1 MQTKPKITISP
12 GFFVFWTAMILL
24 EPCVWLGYIAAAMA
38 WHEAGHL
45 ICILLTGCG
54 IDRIR
59 FCASGVEI
67 ERRQRLN
74 SYPADLAIALSG
86 PICSLIGGAGLL
98 CTPTGVRFFGAASLM
113 LGILNALPIGGLDG
127 GAAAYALICIFAN
140 EERAR
145 RISRALSL
153 IFCVMLWM
161 AAVWIMLMTGG
172 NFSLFALS
180 AVLFTSTAFGL

>member
-12 GFFVFWTAMILL
+12 GFFVFWTAMIML

-38 WHEAGHL
+38 LHEAGHL

-59 FCASGVEI
+59 FCASGIEI
-67 ERRQRLN
+67 ERSRTLGA
-74 SYPADLAIALSG
+74 YTADAIVSLAG
-86 PICSLIGGAGLL
+86 PIMSFIGGSGLL
-98 CTPTGVRFFGAASLM
+98 FTATEARFFGAASLM
-113 LGILNALPIGGLDG
+113 LGTVNALPIRHLDG

-161 AAVWIMLMTGG
+161 AAVWIMLVTGG

>member
-38 WHEAGHL
+38 LHEAGHL
-45 ICILLTGCG
+45 IAVAAAGGG
-54 IDRIR
+54 IRRIR
-59 FCASGVEI
+59 FCASGIEI
-67 ERRQRLN
+67 ERSRTLGA
-74 SYPADLAIALSG
+74 YTADAIVSLAG
-86 PICSLIGGAGLL
+86 PIMSFIGGSGLL
-98 CTPTGVRFFGAASLM
+98 FTATEARFFGAASLM
-113 LGILNALPIGGLDG
+113 LGTVNALPIRHLDG
-127 GAAAYALICIFAN
+127 GEALYALLCLKN
-140 EERAR
+140 EERASQ
-145 RISRALSL
+145 IMRALSL

-161 AAVWIMLMTGG
+161 AAVWIMLVTGG